1 MIILGVTL
9 LKDKKHF
16 AFGRNW
22 DSYSRQI
29 ESPHIESA
37 KSEIV
42 ALIQLSDFSEMSV
55 LDIGSGSGI
64 HSLSFMILGCKDLV
78 AIDYDPD
85 SVDTTK
91 RVLSGASFQGKYQ
104 VFQADILESIPEID
118 GLTYDLVYSWGV
130 LHHTGQMMKA
140 IENAMKYVKPGG
152 LIALALYRKTPFC
165 FLWNIEKAFYS
176 KSPQILQFILQKLY
190 EFTFSLGLRLKS
202 GKSLKSYKQN
212 YFQKLG
218 MEFSYDVHDWL
229 GGYPYESIKPEYLID
244 FMDKNGFKVINSH
257 ISKNKIGILG
267 SGCDEFLFLRKE

>member
-1 MIILGVTL
+1 MIILGVAL

-37 KSEIV
+37 RSELV

-64 HSLSFMILGCKDLV
+64 HSLSFMMLGCKDLV

-85 SVDTTK
+85 SVETTK

-118 GLTYDLVYSWGV
+118 GYTYDLVYSWGV

-140 IENAMKYVKPGG
+140 IENAVKYVKPRG

-190 EFTFSLGLRLKS
+190 EFTFSLGLRVKS

-212 YFQKLG
+212 YFQKRG
-218 MEFSYDVHDWL
+218 MEFSHDVHDWL

-244 FMDKNGFKVINSH
+244 FMDKNGFKVINSQ